1 MTLPIKH
8 QKQKLSKQL
17 KFSKISQ
24 LVEQLNH
31 DKKEQKRTEKYRRKQ
46 KTTEKNRKEPKRT
59 EKNRKKQKITE
70 KNRKKHI

>member
-8 QKQKLSKQL
+8 QKQKLSEQL

-31 DKKEQKRTEKYRRKQ
+31 NKKEQKRTEK
-46 KTTEKNRKEPKRT
+46 NRKIQ
-59 EKNRKKQKITE
+59 KK
-70 KNRKKHI
+70 

>member
-8 QKQKLSKQL
+8 QKQKLSKQN
-17 KFSKISQ
+17 SQ

-46 KTTEKNRKEPKRT
+46 KTIEKNRKEPKRT

-70 KNRKKHI
+70 KNRKQHI